1 MSVLNH
7 RFETDSACIYGHRS
21 RFFCLLRVDSSHRDK
36 SLDSSPKGEPQHEQ
50 RVVTP
55 ARAVSGGK
63 IPISANV
70 TDQEIVGWE
79 EEDAQVNRE

>member
-7 RFETDSACIYGHRS
+7 RFETDTACIYGHLS
-21 RFFCLLRVDSSHRDK
+21 SFFCLLRVDSSHRDK
-36 SLDSSPKGEPQHEQ
+36 SFDSSPKDEPQHKQ
-50 RVVTP
+50 RVVTL

-63 IPISANV
+63 IPISASV

-79 EEDAQVNRE
+79 EEDVQVDRE